1 LMYELSPFGIK
12 VIIIEPGVLKTN
24 FFRNCIISEKS
35 TKNGSPYSRSLD
47 KIQKNIDLMQ
57 EHATSPTDVAKMI
70 LKVLSSDEPKHRYIV
85 GNDVAMILEA
95 KKNLSDIEFKK
106 MMMQNII

>member
-1 LMYELSPFGIK
+1 
-12 VIIIEPGVLKTN
+12 
-24 FFRNCIISEKS
+24 
-35 TKNGSPYSRSLD
+35 
-47 KIQKNIDLMQ
+47 MQ

-70 LKVLSSDEPKHRYIV
+70 LQVISSDEPKQRYVV

-95 KKNLSDIEFKK
+95 KRNLSDIEFKK

>member
-1 LMYELSPFGIK
+1 MK
-12 VIIIEPGVLKTN
+12 
-24 FFRNCIISEKS
+24 KS
-35 TKNGSPYSRSLD
+35 SPYSGSLD
-47 KIQKNIDLMQ
+47 KFQRNVELMQ
-57 EHATSPTDVAKMI
+57 EHATSPIDVAKVI
-70 LKVLSSDEPKHRYIV
+70 IQVLGNNEPKQRYIV

>member
-1 LMYELSPFGIK
+1 
-12 VIIIEPGVLKTN
+12 
-24 FFRNCIISEKS
+24 
-35 TKNGSPYSRSLD
+35 
-47 KIQKNIDLMQ
+47 MQ